1 MNRIWKKLLPLFLVI
16 GLLAGCAS
24 GGNEEASST
33 SDNSHEKKEEQTN
46 SGEET
51 DTSYPLTVTD
61 ALDHEVTFKEEP
73 EKIISTI
80 PSNGEILFTLGLA
93 EEVVGVSDFA
103 NYPDEVTE
111 KEKIG
116 GQDLNV
122 EKILSLKPDLVLA
135 HASGAHNSE
144 QALKQLRNT
153 GVKVFV
159 VQDATSFDAVYES
172 IQTIGSITGTSDK
185 AEEIVTGMKEDL
197 EVIKEKASG
206 IAEEDKKNVFIEVA
220 PAPEIYSGGKGTFL
234 NEMLQAINADNVVG
248 DQEGWFKMN
257 NEAIVELQ
265 PEVIITTYGY
275 YTENPKE
282 KVLSRDGWGSVPAV
296 EKEQVYDVHSD
307 LVTRPGPR
315 LVKGVRELGEAIYP
329 EVFSE

>member
-1 MNRIWKKLLPLFLVI
+1 MNHFWKKLLSLFLVI
-16 GLLAGCAS
+16 GLLAGCAL
-24 GGNEEASST
+24 GGDKEAGST
-33 SDNSHEKKEEQTN
+33 SEDSQDQPEQAN

-51 DTSYPLTVTD
+51 NSSYPLTVTD
-61 ALDHEVTFKEEP
+61 ALGQEVTFEKEP

-80 PSNGEILFTLGLA
+80 PSNGEILFTLGLS
-93 EEVVGVSDFA
+93 EEVVGVSDYA
-103 NYPDEVTE
+103 NYPEEATQ

-122 EKILSLKPDLVLA
+122 EKILSLEPDLVLS

-144 QALKQLRNT
+144 QALKQIRDA
-153 GVKVFV
+153 GIKVFV
-159 VQDATSFDAVYES
+159 VQEATSFEAVYES
-172 IQTIGSITGTSDK
+172 IQTIGKVTGASEK

-197 EVIKEKASG
+197 EAIKEKTSG
-206 IAEEDKKNVFIEVA
+206 ITEEDKKEVFIEVS
-220 PAPEIYSGGKGTFL
+220 PAPEIYSGGKETFL
-234 NEMLQAINADNVVG
+234 NEMLQVINAKNVVG

-282 KVLSRDGWGSVPAV
+282 KVLSREGWDSVPAI
-296 EKEQVYDVHSD
+296 EQEQVYDVHSD

-315 LVKGVRELGEAIYP
+315 LVEGVNELGKAIYP

>member
-1 MNRIWKKLLPLFLVI
+1 MNHLWKNLLSLFLVI
-16 GLLAGCAS
+16 GLLTGCTS
-24 GGNEEASST
+24 GGDEGAGST
-33 SDNSHEKKEEQTN
+33 SEDSQGQTEQAN
-46 SGEET
+46 SGEQT
-51 DTSYPLTVTD
+51 GTSYPFTATD
-61 ALDHEVTFKEEP
+61 ALDQEVTFEKEP

-80 PSNGEILFTLGLA
+80 PSNGEILFTLGLS
-93 EEVVGVSDFA
+93 EEIVGVSDYA
-103 NYPDEVTE
+103 NYPEEATQ

-122 EKILSLKPDLVLA
+122 EKILSLEPDLVLA

-144 QALKQLRNT
+144 QALEQIRDA
-153 GVKVFV
+153 GIKVFV
-159 VQDATSFDAVYES
+159 VQEATSFEAVYES
-172 IQTIGSITGTSDK
+172 IQTIGKVTGASEK
-185 AEEIVTGMKEDL
+185 AEKIVTGMKEDL
-197 EVIKEKASG
+197 EAIKEKASG
-206 IAEEDKKNVFIEVA
+206 IAEEDKKDVFIEVS

-234 NEMLQAINADNVVG
+234 NEMLQAINANNVVG

-282 KVLSRDGWGSVPAV
+282 KVLSREGWGSVPAI

-315 LVKGVRELGEAIYP
+315 LVEGVNELGKAIYP